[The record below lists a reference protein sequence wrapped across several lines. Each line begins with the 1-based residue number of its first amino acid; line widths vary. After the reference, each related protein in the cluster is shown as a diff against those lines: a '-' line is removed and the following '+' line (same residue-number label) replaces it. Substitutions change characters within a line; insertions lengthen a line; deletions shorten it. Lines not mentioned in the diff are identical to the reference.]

1 MARKKSRQPKLTG
14 GARALPPKLAD
25 TDRQIRRL
33 WHSVSEQGVSIA
45 SSIDTTPPEMIPHVI
60 RARWLREL
68 RKTGVA
74 LAILVNRLASGPV
87 ATAARPGTQRER

>member
-1 MARKKSRQPKLTG
+1 MARQKSR
-14 GARALPPKLAD
+14 RAMPPKLAD
-25 TDRQIRRL
+25 TDGQIQAL
-33 WHSVSEQGVSIA
+33 WQSVSEQCVSIT

-74 LAILVNRLASGPV
+74 LTLLVNRLASGPV
-87 ATAARPGTQRER
+87 AVAARPSTRLER

>member
-1 MARKKSRQPKLTG
+1 MRVTG
-14 GARALPPKLAD
+14 GDRAVPPKLAD
-25 TDRQIRRL
+25 TDGQIQRL
-33 WHSVSEQGVSIA
+33 WHNISTQCVSIA

-68 RKTGVA
+68 RNTGVA

-87 ATAARPGTQRER
+87 AIAARPGTQRER

>member
-1 MARKKSRQPKLTG
+1 
-14 GARALPPKLAD
+14 
-25 TDRQIRRL
+25 
-33 WHSVSEQGVSIA
+33 
-45 SSIDTTPPEMIPHVI
+45 MIPHVI

-87 ATAARPGTQRER
+87 AIAARPSTQRER

>member
-33 WHSVSEQGVSIA
+33 WHSVSEQCVSIA
-45 SSIDTTPPEMIPHVI
+45 SIDTTPPEMIPHVI

-74 LAILVNRLASGPV
+74 LAILANWLASAGR
-87 ATAARPGTQRER
+87 AFRAA